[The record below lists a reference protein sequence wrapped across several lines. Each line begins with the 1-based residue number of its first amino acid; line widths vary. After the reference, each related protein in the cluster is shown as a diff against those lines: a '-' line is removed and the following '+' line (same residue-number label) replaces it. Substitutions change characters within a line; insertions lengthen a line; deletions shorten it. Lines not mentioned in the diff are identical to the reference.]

1 MVCLCV
7 ERFEGDNYKHTGV
20 AGVDVMRWGA
30 TGGAARGKKQK
41 EAHEGPPV
49 SGKGAELSS
58 SSWVDNER
66 F

>member
-7 ERFEGDNYKHTGV
+7 ERFEGDNYKHTGL
-20 AGVDVMRWGA
+20 AGVDVMRWWA
-30 TGGAARGKKQK
+30 TGGKARGKKQK

-49 SGKGAELSS
+49 SAKGAELSS
-58 SSWVDNER
+58 NWWVDNER